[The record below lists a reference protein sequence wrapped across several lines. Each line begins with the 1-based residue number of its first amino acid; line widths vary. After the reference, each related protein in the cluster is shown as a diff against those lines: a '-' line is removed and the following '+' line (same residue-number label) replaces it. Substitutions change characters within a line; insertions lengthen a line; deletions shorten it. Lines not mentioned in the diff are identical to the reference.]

1 MSGHMSTEADMGTR
15 VRKTRPGS
23 SQWVALA
30 RALEPCRKQ
39 PRAYSL
45 GPSSPISPGTVS
57 WKVLGRRPGLAS
69 YLTLHLTTTTLPPL
83 AEWPTNSHSLPV
95 GFLGE

>member
-39 PRAYSL
+39 PRACSL

-57 WKVLGRRPGLAS
+57 WKVLGRRPGPTS
-69 YLTLHLTTTTLPPL
+69 YLMLHLRTTTPRLL
-83 AEWPTNSHSLPV
+83 VECAQ
-95 GFLGE
+95 